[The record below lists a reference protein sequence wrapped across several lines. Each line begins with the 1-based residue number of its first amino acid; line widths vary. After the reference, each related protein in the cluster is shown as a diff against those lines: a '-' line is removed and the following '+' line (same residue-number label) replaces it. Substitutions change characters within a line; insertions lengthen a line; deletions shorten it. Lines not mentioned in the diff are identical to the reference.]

1 MIDIFEKTLGVLPI
15 PDEFAPVLAQAK
27 EEYAREGVFFLQ
39 EEYIL
44 RLQQKTNAYPRL
56 VSPLCLQARELAAD
70 ADAALY
76 TLFLYRAMQQRALFN
91 AHLAH
96 FDFPQKT
103 HPLLAFFSFLP
114 YIEELWDFLAEKGIP
129 QDVAVATVQQFE
141 ACVYVFEE
149 RFDYLG
155 MNKRYFDHMQGYV
168 DRKFLNAGRL
178 RYEIIEQHRL
188 FVLERK
194 KDGKRV
200 LFLKDADMNAAGL
213 YKGTPPVDDAPG
225 FRAFFR
231 ECDGYFEGTPVQEN
245 GRCAPTSMRFCKNEW
260 RLILQPGDTCI
271 SVHIPAPG
279 PLTKELCDESY
290 ALARRLFAAHY
301 PEISP
306 KAFHCHSWMMAPEL
320 AEVMR
325 PTSKV
330 LEFQRPY
337 LKYPAH
343 TAGEDVLNFVFKLK
357 FTSYADL
364 PEETSLQ
371 RALKARYL
379 AGGYLYEYCGIIP
392 FGG

>member
-1 MIDIFEKTLGVLPI
+1 MIDLFEKSLGVLPI
-15 PDEFAPVLAQAK
+15 SQELAPVLEEAK
-27 EEYAREGVFFLQ
+27 QEYAREGVFFLKR
-39 EEYIL
+39 EYIL
-44 RLQQKTNAYPRL
+44 ALQKKTNAYPRL
-56 VSPLCLQARELAAD
+56 VALLCEQAERLLAD

-76 TLFLYRAMQQRALFN
+76 ALFVCRAMQQRELFCKC
-91 AHLAH
+91 LADI
-96 FDFPQKT
+96 DFPVKR

-114 YIEELWDFLAEKGIP
+114 AIDELWEFLAAKGIP

-168 DRKFLNAGRL
+168 DHKFLNAGRL
-178 RYEIIEQHRL
+178 RYEIIDLHHL
-188 FVLERK
+188 FVIEHK
-194 KDGKRV
+194 KDGRRV
-200 LFLKDADMNAAGL
+200 LFLQDAEMNAAGL
-213 YKGTPPVDDAPG
+213 YQGTPPEDGAPG
-225 FRAFFR
+225 FLAYFK
-231 ECDGYFEGTPVQEN
+231 ETQAYFEGTPVQEN
-245 GRCAPTSMRFCKNEW
+245 GRCAPTCARFDKNEW
-260 RLILQPGDTCI
+260 RLILQPGDCCI

-290 ALARRLFAAHY
+290 ALARKLFAKHY
-301 PEISP
+301 PEIAP

-320 AEVMR
+320 AEVMK

-343 TAGEDVLNFVFKLK
+343 TKGDDVLNFVFKLR

>member
-1 MIDIFEKTLGVLPI
+1 MIDIFEKNLGVLPI
-15 PDEFAPVLAQAK
+15 PDEFSPVLAQAS

-44 RLQQKTNAYPRL
+44 GLQRKTNAYPRL
-56 VSPLCLQARELAAD
+56 LSVLCTQARELAAD
-70 ADAALY
+70 RDAALY
-76 TLFLYRAMQQRALFN
+76 ALFVCRAMEQRALFN

-96 FDFPQKT
+96 FDFPGKK

-114 YIEELWDFLAEKGIP
+114 AIDALWEFLLQKGIP
-129 QDVAVATVQQFE
+129 QDVAQATVQQFE

-149 RFDYLG
+149 RFDHLG

-168 DRKFLNAGRL
+168 DCKFLNAGRL

-188 FVLERK
+188 FVLENK
-194 KDGKRV
+194 KSGKRV
-200 LFLKDADMNAAGL
+200 LFLQDAEMNAAGL
-213 YKGTPPVDDAPG
+213 YKGTPPEDDAPG
-225 FRAFFR
+225 FMAFFR
-231 ECDGYFEGTPVQEN
+231 EEKDCFEGTPVLES
-245 GRCAPTSMRFCKNEW
+245 GRCSPVCARFDKKEW
-260 RLILQPGDTCI
+260 RLILQPGDCCI

-279 PLTKELCDESY
+279 PLTKALCDESY

-301 PEISP
+301 PEITP

-320 AEVMR
+320 AEVLS
-325 PTSKV
+325 PTAKL

-343 TAGEDVLNFVFKLK
+343 TKGEDVLNFVFKLK

-364 PEETSLQ
+364 PEDTSLQ

-392 FGG
+392 F